1 MASKV
6 TSLKL
11 VGLAVT
17 ATLISC
23 QLQNEVSVVQLDNGQ
38 IEVEVLV
45 KGNKTPCVTDLDI
58 YHTSEGKVIPVWQIY
73 LRDGHRASCISKFT
87 YPNVPRH
94 YSLAGNSRPLK
105 AAEEYEVSVAGPGFI
120 GGKEFTRIKLTSKT
134 P

>member
-45 KGNKTPCVTDLDI
+45 KGNKTPCVTDIGI
-58 YHTSEGKVIPVWQIY
+58 YETSEGKALPVWQII
-73 LRDGHRASCISKFT
+73 LRDGQQASCISRFT
-87 YPNVPRH
+87 YPNVPPSYR
-94 YSLAGNSRPLK
+94 LLRNPRPLK
-105 AAEEYEVSVAGPGFI
+105 AAEEYEVSVTGPGFI
-120 GGKEFTRIKLTSKT
+120 GGKEFTRIKLPSKT

>member
-1 MASKV
+1 MASKS
-6 TSLKL
+6 TFLKL
-11 VGLAVT
+11 VSLVLT

-45 KGNKTPCVTDLDI
+45 QGNKTPCVTDLDI
-58 YHTSEGKVIPVWQIY
+58 YHMSAGKVIPVWQIY

-87 YPNVPRH
+87 YPNVPSH
-94 YSLAGNSRPLK
+94 YGLVRNPRPIK
-105 AAEEYEVSVAGPGFI
+105 EAELYKVSVTGVGFT
-120 GGKEFTRIKLTSKT
+120 GAEEFTRIKLPSKT

>member
-73 LRDGHRASCISKFT
+73 LRDGYRASCISKFT
-87 YPNVPRH
+87 YPNVPSH
-94 YSLAGNSRPLK
+94 YGLVRNPRTIK
-105 AAEEYEVSVAGPGFI
+105 EAELYKVSVTGVGFT
-120 GGKEFTRIKLTSKT
+120 GAEEFTRIKLPSKT